1 MSAGLVAL
9 ITLAML
15 LVMILWGIHLVSAL
29 MLTSVIGIF
38 LATGNINVAMN
49 VLGSTAW
56 GAIRDYMFGVIPL
69 FTLMGLFANLSGASQ
84 ELYDAASLLLKKV
97 RGGVGMATVLA
108 NAVFAAI
115 TGVSVASAAIFTKIA
130 YPQMSRLGY
139 DKKLAVGTIAG
150 SAMLGMLIP
159 PSLLMIV
166 YGTQADESIGKLF
179 MGGIVPGIIMT
190 IVFCIIIQIIG
201 KVKPQ
206 AIPPAEKLTEE
217 EKKIFWKIIL
227 KPWAIVVLIAIS
239 LGGIWLGFFTP
250 TEAGGIGSLGA
261 LILVFVKR
269 KFTFKTFWETLLS
282 AGATTG
288 SVLFLLISA
297 QTYSRCMAI
306 GGIINMIEHFVLG
319 LDVPHIVIVII
330 FMLIFIVLGCILD
343 STSILLL
350 TMPLMAPIMRGFG
363 INMVWFGIT
372 AIVAIETGL
381 VTPPFGMNVFT
392 VKAAAQGIPDV
403 EPITIEDIF
412 SGSIP
417 FLIGIVFVVIL
428 MLCFPGLVTY
438 LPNLMTRPLAR

>member
-9 ITLAML
+9 ITIMML
-15 LVMILWGIHLVSAL
+15 LVMILWGVHLVSAL
-29 MLTSVIGIF
+29 MFTSVAGIF
-38 LATGNINVAMN
+38 LSTGNLNVAMN

-56 GAIRDYMFGVIPL
+56 GAIRDYVFGVIPL

-166 YGTQADESIGKLF
+166 FGTQADESIGKLF
-179 MGGIVPGIIMT
+179 VGGIIPGIIMT

-201 KVKPQ
+201 KVKPN
-206 AIPPAEKLTEE
+206 AIPKGQGLSED
-217 EKKIFWKIIL
+217 EKKIFWKVVL
-227 KPWAIVVLIAIS
+227 KPWAIVVLIVIS
-239 LGGIWLGFFTP
+239 LGGIWAGFFTP
-250 TEAGGIGSLGA
+250 TEAGGVGSLGA

-269 KFTFKTFWETLLS
+269 KFNVKTFWETLLS

-288 SVLFLLISA
+288 SVLFLLVSA
-297 QTYSRCMAI
+297 QMYSRTMAI
-306 GGIINMIEHFVLG
+306 SGIINLIERMVLG
-319 LDVPHIVIVII
+319 LDVPNIVIVLI
-330 FMLIFIVLGCILD
+330 FMAIFVMLGCILD
-343 STSILLL
+343 STSIILL
-350 TMPLMAPIMRGFG
+350 TMPLMVPIVRSFG
-363 INMVWFGIT
+363 MDMVWFGIT

-392 VKAAAQGIPDV
+392 VKAAAQGLPGV
-403 EPITIEDIF
+403 EPITVEDIF
-412 SGSIP
+412 SGSVP
-417 FLIGIVFVVIL
+417 FLLGIVFVVIL
-428 MLCFPGLVTY
+428 LLCFPILVTY
-438 LPNLMTRPLAR
+438 LPSLMTKVLAQ

>member
-1 MSAGLVAL
+1 MTAGLVAV
-9 ITLAML
+9 ITIAML
-15 LVMILWGIHLVSAL
+15 LVMILGGVHLVSAL
-29 MLTSVIGIF
+29 MFTSVVGIY
-38 LATGNINVAMN
+38 LSTGNINVAMN

-56 GAIRDYMFGVIPL
+56 GAIRDYVFGVIPL

-166 YGTQADESIGKLF
+166 FGTQADESIGKLF
-179 MGGIVPGIIMT
+179 MGGIIPGIIMT
-190 IVFCIIIQIIG
+190 VVFCVIIQIIG
-201 KVKPQ
+201 KVNPT
-206 AIPPAEKLTEE
+206 AIPKGEGLTAE
-217 EKKIFWKIIL
+217 EKKVFWKVVL
-227 KPWAIVVLIAIS
+227 KPWAIVVLIIIS
-239 LGGIWLGFFTP
+239 LGGIWAGFFTP
-250 TEAGGIGSLGA
+250 TEAGGVGSLGA

-269 KFTFKTFWETLLS
+269 KFRPKTFWDTLLS

-288 SVLFLLISA
+288 SVLFLLVSA
-297 QTYSRCMAI
+297 QMYSRTMAI
-306 GGIINMIEHFVLG
+306 SGIINMIERIVLG
-319 LDVPHIVIVII
+319 LDVPNIVVILI
-330 FMLIFIVLGCILD
+330 FMAIFVMLGCILD
-343 STSILLL
+343 STSIILL
-350 TMPLMAPIMRGFG
+350 TMPLMVPIVRRFG
-363 INMVWFGIT
+363 MDMVWFGIT

-392 VKAAAQGIPDV
+392 VKAAAQGLPGV

-412 SGSIP
+412 SGSVP
-417 FLIGIVFVVIL
+417 FLLGIVFVVTL
-428 MLCFPGLVTY
+428 MLCFPSIVTY
-438 LPNLMTRPLAR
+438 LPNLMTKVLAQ

>member
-29 MLTSVIGIF
+29 MLTSVVGIF

-56 GAIRDYMFGVIPL
+56 GAIRDYVFGVIPL

-179 MGGIVPGIIMT
+179 LGGIIPGIVMT

-201 KVKPQ
+201 KVKPKT
-206 AIPPAEKLTEE
+206 IPPAEKLTEE
-217 EKKIFWKIIL
+217 ERKIFRKVVL
-227 KPWAIVVLIAIS
+227 KPWAIVVLIAVS
-239 LGGIWLGFFTP
+239 LGGIWMGFFTP

-306 GGIINMIEHFVLG
+306 SGIINMIEHFVLA
-319 LDVPHIVIVII
+319 LNVPHMVIVII
-330 FMLIFIVLGCILD
+330 FMLIFVALGCILD

-363 INMVWFGIT
+363 IDMVWFGIT

-392 VKAAAQGIPDV
+392 VKAAAQGIPNV

-412 SGSIP
+412 SGSVP
-417 FLIGIVFVVIL
+417 FLLGIVFVVIL
-428 MLCFPGLVTY
+428 MLCFPALVTF
-438 LPNLMTRPLAR
+438 LPSLMTRTLAQ